1 MKLYRLTHLP
11 LDGATDNMKINTWH
25 ASADAASKA
34 KTAAKKA
41 DRTCNAEVTAVDVPT
56 TKVELLKFLNEHNV

>member
-11 LDGATDNMKINTWH
+11 LNNNDMETRVNSWH